1 MDRFKEPDE
10 PKVWG
15 VCDHCD
21 QDIIEGDAEVTRLE
35 GDVNLHDDCFLP
47 YAENVLGRTR
57 IEATDQYK

>member
-1 MDRFKEPDE
+1 MDRFKEPEE

-21 QDIIEGDAEVTRLE
+21 QDIHEGDGEVSRLE
-35 GDVNLHDDCFLP
+35 GGVTLHDDCFLP
-47 YAENVLGRTR
+47 YAENVLGRER